1 MVLGDGCGGHFKT
14 IDPITPLILLGLQLL
29 CYLSET
35 LPYVSHSH
43 H

>member
-14 IDPITPLILLGLQLL
+14 IDPIKLLILLGLQLL
-29 CYLSET
+29 CHPSET
-35 LPYVSHSH
+35 LPYVSPSH